1 MNNFKIDIIP
11 CLSDNY
17 SYVVSI
23 GKDALVIDPSEAR
36 PVIKFLEKNNL
47 ELKYILNTHHHFD
60 HVGGNLELKTKYS
73 ALIAGNE
80 KDKERIPGIDILLN
94 ENEKFYFHKSEFE
107 IINVPGHT
115 SECIAYYI
123 RSENAIFTGDA
134 VFSLGCGRLFEG
146 SPKEMWNSICKIKS
160 LPDNTLI
167 YCGHEYTT
175 SNANFVQ
182 SINDNEEIRL
192 KIIKI
197 KELRERNIPTIP
209 TTIAEEKRLNIFFQA
224 NQDNIKSLLS
234 NANISDEEAFT
245 IIRSAKDTF

>member
-17 SYVVSI
+17 SYIVSI
-23 GKDALVIDPSEAR
+23 GKDALVIDPSEAG
-36 PVIKFLEKNNL
+36 PVIRFLEKNNL
-47 ELKYILNTHHHFD
+47 KLKYILNTHHHFD
-60 HVGGNLELKTKYS
+60 HVGGNLELKKKYS
-73 ALIAGNE
+73 VLIAGNE

-94 ENEKFYFHKSEFE
+94 ESENFYFHKSKFE
-107 IINVPGHT
+107 IINVTGHT

-167 YCGHEYTT
+167 YCGHEYTA

-182 SINDNEEIRL
+182 SINDNEKIKL

-209 TTIAEEKRLNIFFQA
+209 TTSAEEKELNIVFQA
-224 NQDNIKSLLS
+224 NQDDIKSLLS
-234 NANISDEEAFT
+234 NKNISDEEAFT